1 MVLGTGYYILP
12 VFNSFVTEVPIIDL
26 QSKSMD
32 WFLYNRDLRQERVKS
47 NWSKTLLE
55 VQFKW
60 ELSHFLHHVVF

>member
-47 NWSKTLLE
+47 DWSKTLLE

-60 ELSHFLHHVVF
+60 ELGYFLHHVAF